1 MGSWGENTEES
12 PVRAH
17 LKLFH
22 LFIMPASW
30 GGAALL
36 TKLYQLTLIW
46 ENHDFSIVS
55 VTSHCVDVLQALLH
69 F

>member
-22 LFIMPASW
+22 LFIVPTSGVE
-30 GGAALL
+30 GGGGGVAAVL
-36 TKLYQLTLIW
+36 TKLYQLT
-46 ENHDFSIVS
+46 
-55 VTSHCVDVLQALLH
+55 
-69 F
+69 

>member
-22 LFIMPASW
+22 LFIVPASGV
-30 GGAALL
+30 GGCRRINKA
-36 TKLYQLTLIW
+36 
-46 ENHDFSIVS
+46 VS
-55 VTSHCVDVLQALLH
+55 VNMNLGKP
-69 F
+69 

>member
-22 LFIMPASW
+22 LFIVPTS
-30 GGAALL
+30 GVGLPPVL
-36 TKLYQLTLIW
+36 TKLYQLT
-46 ENHDFSIVS
+46 
-55 VTSHCVDVLQALLH
+55 
-69 F
+69 

>member
-22 LFIMPASW
+22 LFIVP
-30 GGAALL
+30 
-36 TKLYQLTLIW
+36 
-46 ENHDFSIVS
+46 
-55 VTSHCVDVLQALLH
+55 TSGVGCRPY
-69 F
+69 

>member
-22 LFIMPASW
+22 LFIVPASGL
-30 GGAALL
+30 GGGGVGGCRRINKA
-36 TKLYQLTLIW
+36 
-46 ENHDFSIVS
+46 
-55 VTSHCVDVLQALLH
+55 VLVNMNLGKP
-69 F
+69 

>member
-12 PVRAH
+12 PVCAH
-17 LKLFH
+17 LKLFY
-22 LFIMPASW
+22 LLIVPAR
-30 GGAALL
+30 GGINKF
-36 TKLYQLTLIW
+36 KLYQLTLIW

-55 VTSHCVDVLQALLH
+55 VTSHCVDVVQALLH

>member
-22 LFIMPASW
+22 LFIVPASGV
-30 GGAALL
+30 GGGGGGGCRRINKA
-36 TKLYQLTLIW
+36 
-46 ENHDFSIVS
+46 V
-55 VTSHCVDVLQALLH
+55 
-69 F
+69 

>member
-22 LFIMPASW
+22 LFIVSA
-30 GGAALL
+30 GGAGAGVLR
-36 TKLYQLTLIW
+36 KLYRLTLTW
-46 ENHDFSIVS
+46 KNHDFSIVS

>member
-22 LFIMPASW
+22 LFIVSA
-30 GGAALL
+30 GGGWCRRIKKA
-36 TKLYQLTLIW
+36 
-46 ENHDFSIVS
+46 VS
-55 VTSHCVDVLQALLH
+55 VNINLEKP
-69 F
+69 

>member
-22 LFIMPASW
+22 LVEVPTSGVGW
-30 GGAALL
+30 GGGGGGCRRINKA
-36 TKLYQLTLIW
+36 
-46 ENHDFSIVS
+46 VS
-55 VTSHCVDVLQALLH
+55 VNMNLGKP
-69 F
+69 

>member
-22 LFIMPASW
+22 LFIVPTSGVGA
-30 GGAALL
+30 GGVAAVL
-36 TKLYQLTLIW
+36 TKLYQLR
-46 ENHDFSIVS
+46 
-55 VTSHCVDVLQALLH
+55 
-69 F
+69 